1 MIELLVL
8 RLVHIVG
15 GIFWVGSAMFMTLFL
30 LPAIAKAGPGAGPI
44 LGALR
49 ARGLLAVL
57 PIVALL
63 TMASGVRLLWIMSGG
78 FGAAYFHTATGHIY
92 AGAGVA
98 AIVSFLISLLVAR
111 PAAIRTGELG
121 ASLAGA
127 TAEQRAAVTLEM
139 ERLRRRAAVANG
151 IVLTL
156 LVLAAAGMAVGRYV
170 Q

>member
-8 RLVHIVG
+8 RVVHILG

-30 LPAIAKAGPGAGPI
+30 LPAIAKAGPNAGSV

-49 ARGLLAVL
+49 ARGLLGVL
-57 PIVALL
+57 PVVALV
-63 TMASGVRLLWIMSGG
+63 TMASGVRLLWIISGG
-78 FGAAYFHTATGHIY
+78 FAAAYFRSTTGHIY
-92 AGAGVA
+92 AGAGIA

-111 PAAIRTGELG
+111 PAAIRTGQLG
-121 ASLAGA
+121 GTLAGA
-127 TAEQRAAVTLEM
+127 TAEQRSAVMLEM

-156 LVLAAAGMAVGRYV
+156 LGLAAAGMAVGRYV

>member
-8 RLVHIVG
+8 RLVHILG

-30 LPAIAKAGPGAGPI
+30 LPAIAKAGPSTGAV

-49 ARGLLAVL
+49 ARGFLAVL
-57 PIVALL
+57 PVVALL
-63 TMASGVRLLWIMSGG
+63 TMASGVRLLWIVSGG
-78 FGAAYFHTATGHIY
+78 FAAAYFHSATGHTY
-92 AGAGVA
+92 AAAGAA

-111 PAAIRTGELG
+111 PTAIRTGELG
-121 ASLAGA
+121 ASLASA
-127 TAEQRAAVTLEM
+127 APDQRPAVTLEM

-156 LVLAAAGMAVGRYV
+156 LLLAAAGMAVGRYMH
-170 Q
+170 